1 MKYDRSDLI
10 KSVFGTWIEES
21 NGQVSVRIFGLQ
33 KVDIKM
39 LSYLGEDVFLSKVDY
54 KRAYQF
60 LFDAAQKGGVY
71 SDGSSD
77 NSSRLKTMLSLC
89 GILGIDSKSSI
100 EAIERIGS
108 KKEWF
113 YFSVGGYIKQ
123 LGLVCVLEK
132 EVVVLFGYDD
142 D

>member
-1 MKYDRSDLI
+1 
-10 KSVFGTWIEES
+10 
-21 NGQVSVRIFGLQ
+21 
-33 KVDIKM
+33 
-39 LSYLGEDVFLSKVDY
+39 
-54 KRAYQF
+54 
-60 LFDAAQKGGVY
+60 
-71 SDGSSD
+71 
-77 NSSRLKTMLSLC
+77 MLSLC

>member
-33 KVDIKM
+33 KVDMEM
-39 LSYLGEDVFLSKVDY
+39 LSYLGEDVFLSKIDY

-60 LFDAAQKGGVY
+60 LFDAAQIGGIY

-89 GILGIDSKSSI
+89 GILGIDSRSSI
-100 EAIERIGS
+100 FKSVSPFRGDHSIKDSTGS
-108 KKEWF
+108 YPW
-113 YFSVGGYIKQ
+113 YLS
-123 LGLVCVLEK
+123 
-132 EVVVLFGYDD
+132 
-142 D
+142 